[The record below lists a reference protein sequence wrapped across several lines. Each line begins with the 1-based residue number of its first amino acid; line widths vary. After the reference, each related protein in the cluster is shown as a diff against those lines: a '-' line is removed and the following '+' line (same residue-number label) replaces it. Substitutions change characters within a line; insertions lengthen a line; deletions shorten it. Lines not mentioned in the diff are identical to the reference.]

1 MSLHVACERLAV
13 PNRVLV
19 RQLAVQVP
27 SGAVH
32 TIMGPSGSGK
42 SSLLSAIVGLVP
54 PGFDF
59 VGQVLL
65 HGQRIDSLPT
75 ERRRVGILFQ
85 EPLLF
90 AHMTVAENLLFAV
103 PPGAHAARLARVHD
117 ALAQMELQ
125 GYGHADPATLSG
137 GQKARVALMRA
148 LLAEPQALLLDEPF
162 SKLDAAL
169 RDRMRRLVFQEI
181 AQRQI
186 AALLVSHDAA
196 DIAEPARLTLL
207 G

>member
-1 MSLHVACERLAV
+1 MSLHVVCQRLAV
-13 PNRVLV
+13 PQRVLV
-19 RQLAVQVP
+19 SQLEVKVP
-27 SGAVH
+27 GGAVH

-54 PGFDF
+54 PGFEF
-59 VGQVLL
+59 VGQVQL
-65 HGQRIDSLPT
+65 HGERVDGLPT

-125 GYGHADPATLSG
+125 GYGDVDPATLSG

-186 AALLVSHDAA
+186 AALLVTHDAA